1 MKLNLPQA
9 TSYIIL
15 QTAVI
20 STKFEYLK
28 TAGFG
33 SIKELK
39 SSHNAFQASV
49 EEINII
55 YQKYRCQVVCE

>member
-39 SSHNAFQASV
+39 SSHNAFQASRGNKDYLSKV
-49 EEINII
+49 SLPGGL
-55 YQKYRCQVVCE
+55 